1 MNILYLVGGLI
12 LLFLLGYPYC
22 LLVNANHE
30 KGATKIM
37 GQALAGLFTLVM
49 VLIIIFYQTGL
60 AKMPG
65 FQFRPNKPP
74 MRMMR
79 GMSGYVTGMMLED
92 EKAIDEFINT
102 LKADPE
108 LYKKLKSKLQ

>member
-1 MNILYLVGGLI
+1 MNILYLVGGLV
-12 LLFLLGYPYC
+12 LFILLGYPYF
-22 LLVNANHE
+22 LLVKANHE

-37 GQALAGLFTLVM
+37 GQALAGLFTLVLA
-49 VLIIIFYQTGL
+49 LIVIFYQTGL
-60 AKMPG
+60 AQMPN

-92 EKAIDEFINT
+92 EKAIDEFINA
-102 LKADPE
+102 LKTNPE
-108 LYKKLKSKLQ
+108 LYKKLKSKLE